1 MLLFWVGFLR
11 EGGTGTV
18 EMTHSWWPYNV
29 ALLLFNNLIKSHSKY
44 TKRIT
49 ANKSGS

>member
-1 MLLFWVGFLR
+1 MNAVILGGFSERGWYRHGRDDPL
-11 EGGTGTV
+11 V
-18 EMTHSWWPYNV
+18 V